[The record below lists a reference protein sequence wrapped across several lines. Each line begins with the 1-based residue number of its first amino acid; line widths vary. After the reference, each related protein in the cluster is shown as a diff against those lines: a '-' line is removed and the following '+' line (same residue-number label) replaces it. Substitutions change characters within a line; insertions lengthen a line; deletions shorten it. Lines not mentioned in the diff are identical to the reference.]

1 MTARAET
8 RYSWGADEHLVVQ
21 FSEAMSLE
29 ANFTAM
35 AVSKILETDRLEGI
49 TDICPGNASL
59 LIRFNPDITPAE
71 DVEAAAR
78 AAEQHVSE
86 QPSLSLET
94 RIFEVPVWYDDPYT
108 NETGARFRDRHQ
120 RPEGNDLEFGAIEN
134 GMASVQEF
142 IDAHSG
148 SPWITSMVGFVSG
161 LPFLFQMVPRERQ
174 IELPKYLRPRT
185 DTPPLTVGH
194 GGCFAAIYSVR
205 GAGGYQMFGVTP
217 TPIFDPEQRLADF
230 EDFMVFFRPGD
241 IVKFRSIEEDEY
253 RRIEAEVEAGTYQ
266 FRQRP
271 VTFTLNDFLDDPD
284 AYNRSLMEALYDR

>member
-1 MTARAET
+1 MTTQTET
-8 RYSWGADEHLVVQ
+8 RYFWGGDEHLVVQ
-21 FSEAMSLE
+21 FAEAMSLE

-35 AVSKILETDRLEGI
+35 AVSKILEADRLDGI
-49 TDICPGNASL
+49 VDICPGNASL
-59 LIRFNPDITPAE
+59 LIRFNPDITPAD
-71 DVEAAAR
+71 DVEKAVR
-78 AAEQHVSE
+78 AAEQHVVE

-94 RIFEVPVWYDDPYT
+94 RIFEIPVWYDDPYT

-120 RPEGNDLEFGAIEN
+120 RPEGNDLEFGAAEN

-230 EDFMVFFRPGD
+230 SEFMVFFRPGD
-241 IVKFRSIEEDEY
+241 IAKFRSIDEDEY
-253 RRIEAEVEAGTYQ
+253 HSIRAEVEAGTYQ

-271 VTFTLNDFLDDPD
+271 VTFTLNDFLDDTD
-284 AYNRSLMEALYDR
+284 AYNRSLMETLYDR